1 MTSSASQSTTSTC
14 SSSWSSSYLQKK
26 AEKINLL
33 LLEPQVDLWKL
44 RELALTD
51 GGLVNDTLRKRAWP
65 KLVGLDYKLDP
76 IILSSS
82 EGGSGEVNDKSN
94 DTSTKT
100 QQPRPP
106 TSKPVVPHFKLA
118 AEELKPQSSSD
129 AGPPKE
135 VIDPNNNAP
144 SQAVLLSVDA
154 SQIDRDVARC
164 TWHLLTGTQ
173 RSRRWQYQN
182 KQGQNQRTKKIAGL
196 LKKKQKRL
204 ASLINCTL
212 VTSYDWPSSSARTA
226 GDDRER
232 PQQQKLRYYQGYHD
246 VACIFLHALGG
257 AGSGNGNSSM
267 MGIVHNGN
275 DHDDDDTT
283 SIPSSSSS
291 QRRAIPS
298 SMTVP
303 TVSSEIT
310 NTIGDLE
317 LPSRVLCQVSF
328 SHFSDAL
335 QSNFV
340 QLQTGLKLVL
350 FPLLSKLDVDVHN
363 HLLDADMEPFFCLS
377 WIITWFAHDVRDT
390 DLVKRLFDVFLV
402 SHPLFPVYMSL
413 AMMVH
418 PYNRS
423 IILQTD
429 CDFASLHQCLASLP
443 RNSCQVGWKKRDDGW
458 EGAFISDDEP
468 EDPHDDDDAWQSL
481 TPPRPEAVSGSSEDP
496 PPNSTV
502 KDDRTVST
510 DGIEESLDNNSVS
523 NQGNAD
529 SAPPATPPP
538 RPYSSKKTS
547 SSTYGD
553 DDHIDRNPVPFQELI
568 DTALGFIKKYPPT
581 VLVTLSKAYYKD
593 DWKNQL
599 MLMSDNDFNYP
610 SPSEI
615 QRQISFLGPSPVWST
630 VPSCT
635 SDWVIKQRLRQLFGL
650 RATSRNDRR
659 KQGAIALSS
668 PQKPRPRRILS
679 SAENTSAATPDA
691 LALSVST
698 IGSANTDQGHSSSG
712 SSDINS
718 KAESTKEE
726 IELYLKTN
734 TKSLAVIAVGYGPG
748 YWSTTI
754 QQRRRRRRRRTAV
767 VVMGTATAVVMVG
780 AIAMSIN
787 MTHVPGQTPEIRAPV
802 SSGVGS
808 ITDDIVLPKI
818 DVLHETGGK
827 VHVGTTTASLTRG
840 LKNSAGMA
848 QSPERRVRNSSSTP
862 SDTTVQDRAS
872 LRTSTTS
879 TVKIRAADLSS
890 LPGTAMQ
897 QQHAGGGGGGGD
909 ISPHQT
915 LVMKP
920 LQQIIRVSLAQMVR
934 LIKKVE
940 VWAVRIAHIMHR
952 HMVVNVWQ
960 FLVVDISTIDVNISQ
975 PTQISEKGKLL

>member
-76 IILSSS
+76 IILASS
-82 EGGSGEVNDKSN
+82 EGRSRDGSSTDNSK
-94 DTSTKT
+94 TKT
-100 QQPRPP
+100 LPRPP
-106 TSKPVVPHFKLA
+106 TSKSVVPYFELA
-118 AEELKPQSSSD
+118 AKELKPQSS
-129 AGPPKE
+129 ANNTGPPKE
-135 VIDPNNNAP
+135 VIDPGNSTLP
-144 SQAVLLSVDA
+144 SSQAVLLSVDA

-182 KQGQNQRTKKIAGL
+182 KQGQQHQKTKKIAGL

-204 ASLINCTL
+204 ASLINCSL
-212 VTSYDWPSSSARTA
+212 VTSYDWPSSART
-226 GDDRER
+226 GDGQEQ
-232 PQQQKLRYYQGYHD
+232 PQQKLRYYQGYHD

-257 AGSGNGNSSM
+257 AGSGGNGNSSM

-275 DHDDDDTT
+275 DHDDDDDDGTTT
-283 SIPSSSSS
+283 SMRSSS
-291 QRRAIPS
+291 PS
-298 SMTVP
+298 RSLPSTMP
-303 TVSSEIT
+303 TVSPEIT
-310 NTIGDLE
+310 NNIGDLE

-350 FPLLSKLDVDVHN
+350 FPLLSKLDVDVHD

-458 EGAFISDDEP
+458 EGAYISDDEP